1 MKILKIL
8 ILLFSI
14 TFSNLLLA
22 DDDYDYDKYDEHK
35 YNKKHHIYKNLDYLN
50 LNNQQIKK
58 LKKVLIKY
66 QKEYREFYKKNK
78 KEEKKLKELIV
89 SSHFDKDE
97 YEESLEEIYE
107 EKIELE
113 TDFIESIHSI
123 LTPKQRERFSLHFK
137 EWRVE

>member
-8 ILLFSI
+8 IVLFSI
-14 TFSNLLLA
+14 IYSNLIFA
-22 DDDYDYDKYDEHK
+22 DDD

-50 LNNQQIKK
+50 LNNYQLKK
-58 LKKVLIKY
+58 LKKILIDY
-66 QKEYREFYKKNK
+66 QEEYKEFYKKKK
-78 KEEKKLKELIV
+78 KEDKKLKELIA
-89 SSHFDKDE
+89 SNHFDEDD

-113 TDFIESIHSI
+113 TKFIESIHSI
-123 LTPKQRERFSLHFK
+123 LTPKQRQKFSLHFK